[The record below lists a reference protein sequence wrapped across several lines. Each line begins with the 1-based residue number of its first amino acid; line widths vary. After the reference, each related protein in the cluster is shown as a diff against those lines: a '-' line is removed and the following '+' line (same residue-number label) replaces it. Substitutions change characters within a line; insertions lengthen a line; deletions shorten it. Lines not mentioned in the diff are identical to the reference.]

1 MVIIAGTCIYLRH
14 KIIHSNRFFKSVK
27 RNTTEKQK
35 VAKVG
40 RLIEILEE
48 QLKPTLSVFI
58 AGGIDAMFNIFLII
72 IILLG
77 SIFGF
82 ETLIRNNVTLAIR
95 LCQYCSHA
103 VVYALHEKNIGK
115 EIMDLYAKIK
125 GPKKSKVIMLNR
137 Q

>member
-27 RNTTEKQK
+27 RNTTEKPK
-35 VAKVG
+35 AAKVG

-77 SIFGF
+77 SILGF
-82 ETLIRNNVTLAIR
+82 KTLI
-95 LCQYCSHA
+95 
-103 VVYALHEKNIGK
+103 
-115 EIMDLYAKIK
+115 
-125 GPKKSKVIMLNR
+125 
-137 Q
+137 

>member
-35 VAKVG
+35 AAKVG

-82 ETLIRNNVTLAIR
+82 ETLIQNNVTLAIR

-103 VVYALHEKNIGK
+103 VVYALRDKYIGK
-115 EIMDLYAKIK
+115 EIKDLYAKIK